1 MKRAL
6 VIVMGIILVVSGLT
20 FSYAQES
27 IGTKDV
33 AADKQAM
40 MMCKKRMMGHGCYM
54 KSTMSPSLL
63 ETKDGGIVV
72 MMGNKLMKYDKDL
85 NLVKEAEVKV
95 DVKGMQKMIEQMME
109 NCPCPMRKKMMREGS
124 GMKGEGSGM
133 K

>member
-27 IGTKDV
+27 SGTKDV
-33 AADKQAM
+33 TTDKEAM
-40 MMCKKRMMGHGCYM
+40 MMCKQRMKGHGCDM
-54 KSTMSPSLL
+54 KSMMSPSLL

-85 NLVKEAEVKV
+85 NLVKEAEVKI
-95 DVKGMQKMIEQMME
+95 DVEEMQKMMK
-109 NCPCPMRKKMMREGS
+109 CYPCPLCPLHKKTMEEGS
-124 GMKGEGSGM
+124 GTKGEGSGM